1 MQTADRERRHPVH
14 GGDEGH
20 RLIAGSA
27 AGGDELIVQT
37 RRAVDGTISYLAMW
51 WPAAGDPV
59 VLAERG
65 VADNGRSWE
74 IRHSG
79 LWAEQVCEVPFEH
92 WSYGLEAFALEL
104 DDPVALL
111 GAGLGHRVAFGFELD
126 FVAGDELVSAE
137 SSDIQIGELSGIV
150 LLGVEQIEIEHWPAH
165 RVHWW
170 DGAAPMADRG
180 PVGAI
185 AIPDDETIWVG
196 RDELGLVVGRS
207 PDIDRPDRLT
217 EER

>member
-1 MQTADRERRHPVH
+1 MQTADRERRHPID

-27 AGGDELIVQT
+27 SGGDELMIQT
-37 RRAVDGTISYLAMW
+37 RRAVDGTISYVAIW
-51 WPAAGDPV
+51 WPSVGDPV

-65 VADNGRSWE
+65 VVDNGRSWE
-74 IRHSG
+74 IRHDG

-104 DDPVALL
+104 DDPEALL

-126 FVAGDELVSAE
+126 FVAGDDLVSAE
-137 SSDIQIGELSGIV
+137 SSDIQIGEVSGVV
-150 LLGVEQIEIEHWPAH
+150 LLGVDQLEIEGWPAH

-170 DGAAPMADRG
+170 DGAVPMAERV
-180 PVGAI
+180 PAGAL
-185 AIPDDETIWVG
+185 AIPEDETIWVG
-196 RDELGLVVGRS
+196 RDELGLLVGRS
-207 PDIDRPDRLT
+207 ADPRDPRAMV